1 MRRAMPLPFQTI
13 GFDLD
18 GTLLDT
24 SGDLAATLNRVLAE
38 DGRPALPMDRILAMV
53 GRGVHALLEQ
63 AVAVTGGGDAAVVAR
78 LYPRFVDT
86 YAAHNAE
93 QSRPYPGV
101 LDALDA
107 LAAQGL
113 TLAVVTN
120 KLEALTLPL
129 LEATGLLPRFA
140 TVIGGDTL
148 GPGTVKPSPMPILEM
163 VRRCGGPAAF
173 VGDSTYDV
181 QAAQAAGVPVIACS
195 FGFSQVPVTSL
206 GAEAV
211 IGSFA
216 ELLPA
221 LETLRPFR
229 V

>member
-1 MRRAMPLPFQTI
+1 MTDLPFATI

-24 SGDLAATLNRVLAE
+24 SGDIAAALNRVLVA
-38 DGRPALPMDRILAMV
+38 DGRPALPMDRVLQMV
-53 GRGVHALLEQ
+53 GRGARALLEQ
-63 AVAVTGGGDAAVVAR
+63 AVAATGGGDAKVVDA
-78 LYPRFVDT
+78 LHPRFVEA
-86 YAAHNAE
+86 YATHVADH
-93 QSRPYPGV
+93 SRPYPGM

-107 LAAQGL
+107 LAARGV

-120 KLEALTLPL
+120 KPEALTLPL

-148 GPGTVKPSPMPILEM
+148 GPGTAKPAPAPILEM
-163 VRRCGGPAAF
+163 LSRCGGPAAF
-173 VGDSTYDV
+173 VGDSIYDV

-195 FGFSQVPVTSL
+195 FGFSAVPVTTL

-211 IGSFA
+211 IDSYA
-216 ELLPA
+216 DLLPA
-221 LETLRPFR
+221 LAALRPIR
-229 V
+229 I

>member
-1 MRRAMPLPFQTI
+1 MRAAMPLPFQTI

-38 DGRPALPMDRILAMV
+38 DGRPVLPLDRVLSMV
-53 GRGVHALLEQ
+53 GRGVHTLLEQ
-63 AVAVTGGGDAAVVAR
+63 AVAATGGGDAAVAAR
-78 LYPRFVDT
+78 LYPRFVET

-93 QSRPYPGV
+93 HSRLYPGV

-107 LAAQGL
+107 LAAQGI

-148 GPGTVKPSPMPILEM
+148 GPGTAKPSPAPILEM

-173 VGDSTYDV
+173 VGDSIYDV

-195 FGFSQVPVTSL
+195 FGFSQVPVTTL

-211 IGSFA
+211 IDSFA

-221 LETLRPFR
+221 LAALRPIS

>member
-1 MRRAMPLPFQTI
+1 MTDFPFATI

-24 SGDLAATLNRVLAE
+24 SGDIAAALNRVLVA
-38 DGRPALPMDRILAMV
+38 DGRPALPMDRVLPMV
-53 GRGVHALLEQ
+53 GRGARALLEQ
-63 AVAVTGGGDAAVVAR
+63 AVAATGGGDAKVVDA
-78 LYPRFVDT
+78 LHPRFVEA
-86 YAAHNAE
+86 YAAHVADH
-93 QSRPYPGV
+93 SRPYRGM

-107 LAAQGL
+107 LAARGV

-120 KLEALTLPL
+120 KPEALTLPL

-148 GPGTVKPSPMPILEM
+148 GPGTAKPAPAPILEM
-163 VRRCGGPAAF
+163 LARCGGPAAF
-173 VGDSTYDV
+173 VGDSIYDV

-195 FGFSQVPVTSL
+195 FGFSAVPVTTL

-211 IGSFA
+211 IDSYA
-216 ELLPA
+216 DLLPA
-221 LETLRPFR
+221 LAALRPIR

>member
-1 MRRAMPLPFQTI
+1 MTDFPFATI

-24 SGDLAATLNRVLAE
+24 SGDIAAALNRVLVA
-38 DGRPALPMDRILAMV
+38 DGRPALPMERVLSMV
-53 GRGVHALLEQ
+53 GRGARALLAQ
-63 AVAVTGGGDAAVVAR
+63 AVDATGGGDADMVDA
-78 LYPRFVDT
+78 LHPRFVDA
-86 YAAHNAE
+86 YAAHVADH
-93 QSRPYPGV
+93 SRPYPGM

-107 LAAQGL
+107 LGTRGV

-120 KLEALTLPL
+120 KPEALTLPI

-148 GPGTVKPSPMPILEM
+148 GPGTAKPSPAPIQEM
-163 VRRCGGPAAF
+163 LRRCGGPAAF
-173 VGDSTYDV
+173 VGDSIYDV

-195 FGFSQVPVTSL
+195 FGFSAVPVATL

-211 IGSFA
+211 IDSYA

-221 LETLRPFR
+221 LARMS